1 MEAEKITPKTVANYL
16 KSNFSNRG
24 GLKSVFASQFLSKF
38 DLEQLEALRANID
51 QEIQARY
58 DAIAREKIAEVEK
71 LGYKVIKA

>member
-1 MEAEKITPKTVANYL
+1 MEEVKMTPKTVANYL

-38 DLEQLEALRANID
+38 ELEQLEALKADIEA
-51 QEIQARY
+51 EIQARY
-58 DAIAREKIAEVEK
+58 DAIAQEKIAEVEK